1 MRAKR
6 PSPTGRPV
14 HYLDGSGLEAD
25 IKAGAC
31 TLFIGGRNALCLV
44 VGKDQDDRDEE
55 SDQIASHIPHE
66 GLGRDDEQAKYAGQ
80 TLADS
85 AHLKELHEGTA
96 AACTDASADERNDR
110 VAHVCSKDSGL
121 GDSDQRRDKGRHADV
136 ALFGM
141 LLVNEIHADG
151 AAALGDD
158 GNGPDGLDVVE
169 AGRGNEISLDTL
181 NELVRTGNDERLQ
194 ERGKDEGTKDAHPV
208 VQDIDYAGKDVAN
221 QVAER
226 AEHGEQGDVG
236 KNQGNGR
243 DKDERDDLGDVLLG
257 NLLDLG
263 HEPGGQDCGEHA
275 ALESNHGNGERTKVP
290 ILSTRRVHNE
300 RVAVHKA
307 RMNHDDADEDT

>member
-1 MRAKR
+1 
-6 PSPTGRPV
+6 
-14 HYLDGSGLEAD
+14 
-25 IKAGAC
+25 
-31 TLFIGGRNALCLV
+31 
-44 VGKDQDDRDEE
+44 
-55 SDQIASHIPHE
+55 
-66 GLGRDDEQAKYAGQ
+66 
-80 TLADS
+80 
-85 AHLKELHEGTA
+85 
-96 AACTDASADERNDR
+96 
-110 VAHVCSKDSGL
+110 
-121 GDSDQRRDKGRHADV
+121 
-136 ALFGM
+136 
-141 LLVNEIHADG
+141 VNEIHADG